1 MGAFI
6 SRIFLIRKG
15 EFMSVTYQFF
25 IFQSVIIGP
34 FLIGMFTKKYI
45 SSPDQLARRI
55 VLVNL
60 CMFDPI
66 IILWTVWGL
75 RISKELIYLPLS
87 GLCIVI
93 LGFVAGHLF
102 ALPLNLPHKSHGT
115 FVITASLS
123 NHGFTLGG
131 YICYLLLGEQGL
143 ALSYIFLLYFVFY
156 LFLFIFPYARWI
168 QATQEEISTKQ
179 LVMSTLINV
188 RNIPLYTTL
197 FALLLKKSHILRP
210 AIDMPVES
218 FLLISISIYYFSLGL
233 TYSISRQISYKKHHF
248 LLIIIKFLI
257 SPLVALL
264 LTWILPLDSS
274 MQYVVIIESFMPVAI
289 LSVVVAIIFELD
301 TRMASSL
308 FVWNTI
314 LFLFFV
320 FPLMYFCL
328 GKL

>member
-1 MGAFI
+1 MSI
-6 SRIFLIRKG
+6 S
-15 EFMSVTYQFF
+15 YQFI
-25 IFQSVIIGP
+25 IFQSLIIGP
-34 FLIGMFTKKYI
+34 FIIGMLTKRFI

-55 VLVNL
+55 VLINL

-75 RISKELIYLPLS
+75 QISKELIYLPLS

-93 LGFVAGHLF
+93 FGFFAGYLF
-102 ALPLNLPHKSHGT
+102 TLLLNLPKKAHGT
-115 FVITASLS
+115 FVISSSLS

-168 QATQEEISTKQ
+168 QASQEQISTKQ
-179 LVMSTLINV
+179 LILSTLISA

-197 FALLLKKSHILRP
+197 IALLMKKCNIIRP
-210 AIDMPVES
+210 AIDMPVEC

-233 TYSISRQISYKKHHF
+233 TYTISKDISYKKSH
-248 LLIIIKFLI
+248 LVLIIIKFVL
-257 SPLVALL
+257 SPLIALA
-264 LTWILPLDSS
+264 LTRILPLNTT
-274 MQYVVIIESFMPVAI
+274 MQSVVIIESFMPVAI
-289 LSVVVAIIFELD
+289 LAVVVAIIFDLD
-301 TRMASSL
+301 TRMASNL

-314 LFLFFV
+314 LFLIFV
-320 FPLMYFCL
+320 FPLIYFCF
-328 GKL
+328 